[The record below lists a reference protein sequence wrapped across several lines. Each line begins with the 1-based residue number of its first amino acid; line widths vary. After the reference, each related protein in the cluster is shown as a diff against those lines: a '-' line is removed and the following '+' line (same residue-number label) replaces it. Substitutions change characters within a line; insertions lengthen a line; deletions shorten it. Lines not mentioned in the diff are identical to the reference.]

1 MFCPISSY
9 PHDTLSE
16 IPEKGA
22 EGITYIMRE
31 IKFKN
36 YLLGTISELER
47 TAIDHSII
55 TNEEEFEQLLM
66 TEDDLIE
73 AYLREALTVT
83 ERTQFEQFF
92 LADPERQQKL
102 RLARALHRYANDP
115 TKSSPVQEKAAAT
128 NATAIPWWS
137 IFRRPLG
144 QLAMA
149 GVLLLVVVLGYQSL
163 VKSPAITIQPTG
175 TEVAFIELTPGKTRS
190 VGKKPDPINLSP
202 NIGTVQIKLHLKEP
216 IYPEYEATL
225 LPDENSD
232 EGQKLTG
239 RFKPQKEKELTFV
252 LITIPVTMLQN
263 GESRIKL
270 EVVPATGTESVG
282 TYSFT
287 VNRGS

>member
-1 MFCPISSY
+1 
-9 PHDTLSE
+9 
-16 IPEKGA
+16 
-22 EGITYIMRE
+22 MRE

-47 TAIDHSII
+47 AAIDRSVL
-55 TNEEEFEQLLM
+55 TNEDEFEQVLLA
-66 TEDDLIE
+66 EDDLIQ
-73 AYLREALTVT
+73 AYVQNELSAI
-83 ERTQFEQFF
+83 ERVQFKQFF

-115 TKSSPVQEKAAAT
+115 TKSSPVQEKAAAAS
-128 NATAIPWWS
+128 ATAIPWWS
-137 IFRRPLG
+137 IFRRPLW

-149 GVLLLVVVLGYQSL
+149 GVLLLVVVIGYKSL
-163 VKSPAITIQPTG
+163 VKSPAMTIQPTG

-202 NIGTVQIKLHLKEP
+202 NIGTVQFKLQLNDLTYP
-216 IYPEYEATL
+216 IHSEYEATL

-239 RFKPQKEKELTFV
+239 RFKPHKEKELTFV
-252 LITIPVTMLQN
+252 LITIPVSMLQK
-263 GESRIKL
+263 GENRIKL
-270 EVVPATGTESVG
+270 EGVTATGTESVA